1 MQQTKQLRRYGRI
14 INKLSGNMKYV
25 PTEEL
30 LDAAQGIMG
39 EDERV
44 TQRTLQRNIH
54 EMAELFGIE
63 IKHAPGKGYYIS
75 EYTTVASR
83 YVQLLRDI
91 EMLQLVEENKEFHDL
106 IIPEESQMVFSVEIA
121 PVIQAIRRR
130 QVVSFDYTYFREDER
145 VRRKTV
151 RPYFLKESQGRWYLL
166 GMDEDNKLK
175 CFEMGRIAD
184 LRVHEKTFE
193 RDESIRAKEL
203 FKDCFGVWNDP
214 EIPVEEIILR
224 YDRLDGRFLR
234 TLPIHP
240 SQTIIQEDADGITIR
255 LNLRIT
261 NDLRM
266 ELLRRSRSVE
276 VIRPE
281 HLRRELYEI
290 YEKAAERNS

>member
-121 PVIQAIRRR
+121 PVIQAIQSR
-130 QVVSFDYTYFREDER
+130 QVVSFDYTYFRENGK

-151 RPYFLKESQGRWYLL
+151 RPYFLKESQHRWYLL
-166 GMDEDNKLK
+166 GKDEDGKMK
-175 CFEMGRIAD
+175 CFEMGRMQGFKT
-184 LRVHEKTFE
+184 HEETFQ
-193 RDESIRAKEL
+193 RDASIDGKAL
-203 FKDCFGVWNDP
+203 FQNCFGVWNDP

-276 VIRPE
+276 VIQPE
-281 HLRRELYEI
+281 HLRQELHEI
-290 YEKAAERNS
+290 YEKALERNS

>member
-121 PVIQAIRRR
+121 PVIQAIQSR
-130 QVVSFDYTYFREDER
+130 QVVSFDYTYFRENGK

-151 RPYFLKESQGRWYLL
+151 RPYFLKESQHRWYLL
-166 GMDEDNKLK
+166 GKDEDGKMK
-175 CFEMGRIAD
+175 CFEMGRMQGFKT
-184 LRVHEKTFE
+184 HEETFQ
-193 RDESIRAKEL
+193 RDASIDGKAL
-203 FKDCFGVWNDP
+203 FQNCFGVWNDP

-224 YDRLDGRFLR
+224 YDSLDAGFLK

-240 SQTIIQEDADGITIR
+240 SQTIVREDADGIILR
-255 LNLRIT
+255 LHLRVT

-276 VIRPE
+276 VIQPG
-281 HLRRELYEI
+281 HLRQELHEI
-290 YEKAAERNS
+290 YEKALERNT